1 MQLTP
6 LSPCTNQLPNHFDG
20 NAGKCSSVFRFLFCV
35 FVLFLCNSSTL
46 SEVLSNCF
54 SKDSGRERQRE
65 SELENTSIETE
76 CEKRTACNFFIG
88 NRS

>member
-1 MQLTP
+1 M
-6 LSPCTNQLPNHFDG
+6 FF
-20 NAGKCSSVFRFLFCV
+20 SVQV
-35 FVLFLCNSSTL
+35 FVLFFHVLCNSSTL

-88 NRS
+88 IDLELIG